1 MLSQQGGTFRAVER
15 GPGPGLDAARGLA
28 SKIQKYLLRSA
39 KLGTAPWGHGQARG
53 GSAFA
58 PRQLEGQKKQRLDL
72 LGARRAAIL
81 AAV

>member
-39 KLGTAPWGHGQARG
+39 KEEPELFQGADLSKVIIAGIGDIRDLPDCRDG
-53 GSAFA
+53 GLKF
-58 PRQLEGQKKQRLDL
+58 EK
-72 LGARRAAIL
+72 I
-81 AAV
+81 